1 MPIAATQPPDMSIG
15 IQVAAIGSL
24 PSPPMARSNPVSACI
39 SASLPGNSARGP
51 VVPNA
56 LAWQ

>member
-1 MPIAATQPPDMSIG
+1 MAATQPPTMSMG

-24 PSPPMARSNPVSACI
+24 PAPPMARSNPVSACM
-39 SASLPGNSARGP
+39 SASLPGALARGP
-51 VVPNA
+51 VGPKA